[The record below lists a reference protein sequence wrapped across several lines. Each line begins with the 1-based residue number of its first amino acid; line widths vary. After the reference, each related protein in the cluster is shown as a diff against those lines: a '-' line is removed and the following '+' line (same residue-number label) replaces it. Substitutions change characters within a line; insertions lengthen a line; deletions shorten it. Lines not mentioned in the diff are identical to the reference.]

1 MKAYRAGAPALH
13 EFQYVFVQWADWMGT
28 LRNRCI
34 PSRRISAAQN
44 GSRPISAE
52 EHQQSQENNF
62 RIGISR
68 GNLGTLQNDAS
79 TPVCNPIGQIYVR
92 PDMRTLRR
100 MHQGTHMLP
109 SQTGTLMASFEEE
122 DGTAVKLCPRS
133 LLSEVVS
140 SLQTGFNLDFLV
152 GFEIEITFCRRSAD
166 NSGSPFEPLDDHAWS
181 TFTDR
186 QYTDSFPLIMAIA
199 NALDDIGVQIEQ
211 THSEAGAGQYEFV
224 LPPLPPIEAVDTLV
238 QARQCIQHV
247 AAANGLRATCHAQPF
262 TGLGTACHANISFHA
277 IGGNENLENLQ
288 MQFLAL
294 VLAHLPGLCAFTMP
308 QAASYAR
315 VADDSWT
322 SGSWVTWGTQNRET
336 PLRRTAAAD
345 GSSARWEVRCLD
357 GMGNMYLALYVI
369 LRAGLQG
376 LVDRTEMGL
385 RDCQSKCQP
394 HPGAPEDV
402 EADRCTGN
410 PSRLSEAERSDLGIS
425 KRLPKTIEESLGEIE
440 GDNALREA
448 LGEEVVEHYVAM
460 KRAEQDMLNGMSE
473 SKRRVWLMERY

>member
-1 MKAYRAGAPALH
+1 
-13 EFQYVFVQWADWMGT
+13 MGT
-28 LRNRCI
+28 LRTRCI
-34 PSRRISAAQN
+34 PSRRISAAHDEIYPASASCRQP
-44 GSRPISAE
+44 SRDNS
-52 EHQQSQENNF
+52 F

-68 GNLGTLQNDAS
+68 GNLGTLQNDTS

-100 MHQGTHMLP
+100 MHQANHMLP
-109 SQTGTLMASFEEE
+109 NQTGTLMASFVEEN
-122 DGTAVKLCPRS
+122 GTSVKLCPRS

-140 SLQTGFNLDFLV
+140 SLQTRFNLGFLV
-152 GFEIEITFCRRSAD
+152 GFEIEITFCRRLAD
-166 NSGSPFEPLDDHAWS
+166 NSESLFEPLDDHAWS

-199 NALDDIGVQIEQ
+199 NALENMGIQIEQ

-224 LPPLPPIEAVDTLV
+224 LPPIPPIEAADTLV

-247 AAANGLRATCHAQPF
+247 AATNGLRATCHAQPF
-262 TGLGTACHANISFHA
+262 PGLGTACHANISFHA
-277 IGGNENLENLQ
+277 MNGNENLEKQ
-288 MQFLAL
+288 QTHFMAF
-294 VLAHLPGLCAFTMP
+294 VLAHLPGLCALTMS

-322 SGSWVTWGTQNRET
+322 SGSWVAWGTQNRET

-357 GMGNMYLALYVI
+357 GMGNMYLALYGI

-376 LVDRTEMGL
+376 LTDGTEVRL
-385 RDCQSKCQP
+385 RDCQGRYQSR
-394 HPGAPEDV
+394 PGTEGRLTANCFV
-402 EADRCTGN
+402 AN
-410 PSRLSEAERSDLGIS
+410 PSRLSDAERSDLSIS
-425 KRLPKTIEESLGEIE
+425 NRLPTSIGESLEAIE
-440 GDNALREA
+440 GDIALRDA
-448 LGEEVVEHYVAM
+448 LGGEIVRHYVTM
-460 KRAEQDMLNGMSE
+460 KKAEQEMLNEMSE